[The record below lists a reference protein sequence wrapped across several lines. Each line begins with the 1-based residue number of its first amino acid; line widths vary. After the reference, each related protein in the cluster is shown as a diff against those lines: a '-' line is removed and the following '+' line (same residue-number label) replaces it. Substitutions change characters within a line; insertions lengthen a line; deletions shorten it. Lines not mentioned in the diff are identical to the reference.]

1 MSTKRNGSIA
11 ARNYRPDID
20 GLRAIAVLSVIFYH
34 LGKRWL
40 PGGFVGVDVFFVISG
55 FLITSHILEEVNR
68 GQFSLAAFYSRRIKR
83 IAPAML
89 VVVGV
94 TLLAA
99 KLLMLPDDAAAAAKS
114 GVWSLSSLANV
125 FFWRHQGTGYFAAQ
139 GEDLPLLHLWSLGVE
154 EQFYIL
160 WPLLLLLL
168 YRAAR
173 ARTFLLG
180 MAIAAAGSFALGNLL
195 FSHDP
200 SFVYYMLPTRAGEL
214 LIGAIAAN
222 AVVKQWSNDLPRGTL
237 MPIAIVGLLLLAGS
251 LVLLSDGDVFPGVL
265 AIPPTLGTALLILT
279 GRDGTQPIARLLSV
293 KPLVKIGLISYSAY
307 LWHWPLLTMYRYGY
321 GEVGVVAGTILFVL
335 TLLLA
340 WLSYR
345 FVEQPARRSKAALGR
360 IFVRQYLVPA
370 GIIGAFGLAVIYA
383 DRLWPSLLKSPYR
396 MRLAALRD
404 QSRPTWEYP
413 YVCQRKRLSLAE
425 GTNPQCVLG
434 PDSTGEPPTL
444 LWGDSN
450 AAHYIGVLGAFA
462 REAGFRF
469 RNVAVGWCPP
479 LLIDPQPFVDAR
491 HERDCVASLAVVRPL
506 IDRAQVLI
514 ISASWTDYQ
523 QRSARFLDA
532 FYGTVR
538 ELTGRGKRV
547 ILIGKVPIHPGFDR
561 QCREKALTF
570 PLLRCPIVQGP
581 LASDVATI
589 NADLRRFAARTP
601 NVKYYDATTYFC
613 PGGICSTNAP
623 DGELLYY
630 DPWHLSAAGS
640 WKLGELIVRTTG
652 VPEPFALLR

>member
-1 MSTKRNGSIA
+1 MTQSDSIVVS
-11 ARNYRPDID
+11 NYRPDID

-68 GQFSLAAFYSRRIKR
+68 GQFSLAAFYGRRIKR

-125 FFWRHQGTGYFAAQ
+125 FFWRHQDTGTGYFAAQ
-139 GEDLPLLHLWSLGVE
+139 SANLPLLHLWSLGVE

-195 FSHDP
+195 FGHDP

-222 AVVKQWSNDLPRGTL
+222 AVVKQWSNDLPLGTL

-251 LVLLSDGDVFPGVL
+251 LAFLSDGDVFPGVL

-279 GRDGTQPIARLLSV
+279 GRDGTQPIARLLST

-307 LWHWPLLTMYRYGY
+307 LWHWPLLTIYRYGY
-321 GEVGVVAGTILFVL
+321 GEIGILAGAILFTL

-345 FVEQPARRSKAALGR
+345 FVEQPARRSKASLGR
-360 IFVRQYLVPA
+360 TFVRQYVVPA
-370 GIIGAFGLAVIYA
+370 GVIGASALAVIYA
-383 DRLWPSLLKSPYR
+383 DRMWPSLLNSTYR
-396 MRLAALRD
+396 TRLTAMEE
-404 QSRPTWEYP
+404 QSRPAWEYP
-413 YVCQRKRLSLAE
+413 YVCQRNRLSLAE
-425 GTNPQCVLG
+425 AVNAQCVLG
-434 PDSTGEPPTL
+434 PGSTGEPPTL

-450 AAHYIGVLGAFA
+450 AAHYIGVLGTFA

-479 LLIDPQPFVDAR
+479 LLIDPKPFVDAR

-506 IDRAQVLI
+506 IERAQVLI

-523 QRSARFLDA
+523 HRSARFLDA

-547 ILIGKVPIHPGFDR
+547 ILIGKVPDHPGFDR
-561 QCREKALTF
+561 QCREKAMTF
-570 PLLRCPIVQGP
+570 PWLRCPIVRGP
-581 LASDVATI
+581 LAFDIASI
-589 NADLRRFAARTP
+589 NADLRRFAAGTP
-601 NVKYYDATTYFC
+601 NVQYYDATTYFC

-640 WKLGELIVRTTG
+640 WKLGQLILRTTG
-652 VPEPFALLR
+652 VPELFALLR